1 MQRALSFAKYLP
13 AHDYEV
19 HVLTAGNAATPVLDP
34 GLLKHIPP
42 QVKVHRCFTPEIPFY
57 MRKKIW
63 SLLAS
68 STPSEE
74 SHTPNAKSLKS
85 SLASSVKNLLSPDPQ
100 VVWVP
105 FAIRNARRII
115 REFAIDY
122 VLVTAPPFSTFLTG
136 IALKKACP
144 QVKLI
149 SDFRDEWLRFYL
161 TEFAFLSGGS
171 TLQRAQAIERET
183 VELSDLVLAVTET
196 SLGEIRG
203 RYPEQPDVKFAV
215 IPNGYDPEV
224 FAGFEPRSH
233 DSGKLVVTHAGTV
246 YRSASPHYYLDA
258 LDSLPAEVRSHFET
272 RFMGRIADEELAGL
286 RNRRSD
292 VKTLGN
298 LPQAQAVKNMEETDY
313 LLLTMTN
320 DYSVPGKLLEYL
332 ATGKRI
338 LAFSPMQGEVA
349 KILRETR
356 AGWCAAPDDP
366 EGIRRM
372 LLEAHAAWQS
382 GIPPATDWA
391 RVRAYERP
399 RLAAQLASVL
409 EERLATRPVPVG
421 AASGS

>member
-19 HVLTAGNAATPVLDP
+19 HVVTAGNAATPVLDP

-42 QVKVHRCFTPEIPFY
+42 QVQVHRCFTPEIPFY
-57 MRKKIW
+57 LRKKIW
-63 SLLAS
+63 SLLAPGTPSPESS
-68 STPSEE
+68 ST
-74 SHTPNAKSLKS
+74 NAKSLKS
-85 SLASSVKNLLSPDPQ
+85 SLASSIKGLFSPDPQ

-115 REFAIDY
+115 RKFGIDY

-136 IALKKACP
+136 IALKKAFP
-144 QVKLI
+144 QIKLV

-161 TEFAFLSGGS
+161 TEFDFLSGKG

-196 SLGEIRG
+196 SLGEVRG
-203 RYPEQPDVKFAV
+203 RYPEQPDAKFAV
-215 IPNGYDPEV
+215 IPNGYDPDV
-224 FAGFEPRSH
+224 FVGFEPRLH
-233 DSGKLVVTHAGTV
+233 GSGKLVVTHAGTV

-258 LDSLPAEVRSHFET
+258 LDALPEEVRSQFET
-272 RFMGRIADEELAGL
+272 RFMGRIADEEVAGL
-286 RNRRSD
+286 RNRGSG
-292 VKTLGN
+292 VKMLGN
-298 LPQAQAVKNMEETDY
+298 LPQAQAIKNMEETDY
-313 LLLTMTN
+313 LLVTMTN

-338 LAFSPMQGEVA
+338 LALSPMHGEVA

-372 LLEAHAAWQS
+372 LLEAHAAWRNALPS
-382 GIPPATDWA
+382 ATDWA
-391 RVRAYERP
+391 KVRAYERP
-399 RLAAQLASVL
+399 RLAAQLARVL
-409 EERLATRPVPVG
+409 EQRLATRPEPVG
-421 AASGS
+421 AAN

>member
-1 MQRALSFAKYLP
+1 M
-13 AHDYEV
+13 
-19 HVLTAGNAATPVLDP
+19 
-34 GLLKHIPP
+34 
-42 QVKVHRCFTPEIPFY
+42 
-57 MRKKIW
+57 
-63 SLLAS
+63 
-68 STPSEE
+68 
-74 SHTPNAKSLKS
+74 
-85 SLASSVKNLLSPDPQ
+85 
-100 VVWVP
+100 P

-115 REFAIDY
+115 REFGIDC

-144 QVKLI
+144 HIKLI

-161 TEFAFLSGGS
+161 TEFAFLSGDS

-196 SLGEIRG
+196 SLAEVRG
-203 RYPEQPDVKFAV
+203 RYPEQPDAKFAV

-258 LDSLPAEVRSHFET
+258 LDALPAEGIRSQFET
-272 RFMGRIADEELAGL
+272 RFMGRIADEEVAGL
-286 RNRRSD
+286 LNRGSCI
-292 VKTLGN
+292 KTLGN
-298 LPQAQAVKNMEETDY
+298 LPQAQAIKNMEETDY

-338 LAFSPMQGEVA
+338 LAFSPLHGEVA
-349 KILRETR
+349 KILSETR

-372 LLEAHAAWQS
+372 LLRSACGMEKRNPSRDGLGDGESLRAAKVGGS
-382 GIPPATDWA
+382 IGRRARRTAGRATGC
-391 RVRAYERP
+391 R
-399 RLAAQLASVL
+399 
-409 EERLATRPVPVG
+409 
-421 AASGS
+421 